1 MSIFKQLIDKK
12 VLRILDLLLR
22 NKGKL
27 FHLNKIS
34 EDAKVPIGTT
44 FRLVAKLVSL
54 ELLDVVVI
62 GKMKIYKI
70 ADNEKVKEIESAFI
84 KNEDKK

>member
-1 MSIFKQLIDKK
+1 MSIFRRLINQK
-12 VLRILDLLLR
+12 VLKILDLFLK
-22 NKGKL
+22 NKDEL

-34 EDAKVPIGTT
+34 EETKVPIGST
-44 FRLVAKLVSL
+44 FRLVNQLVSL

-62 GKMKIYKI
+62 GKMKIYKL

-84 KNEDKK
+84 KK